1 MNHGVNHKDVDK
13 EAVDRGHEVLETNV
27 PLVIKFGIGLAALAV
42 ISMVL
47 MWVMFIVVED
57 YIALSFETPAP
68 MFEENIL
75 PPEPRLQVIPEE
87 DLIALRKEEEKKLN
101 SYGWIIRTAGIAQIP
116 IDRAMYLISN
126 DDRYKLPVVQVSG
139 EGK

>member
-57 YIALSFETPAP
+57 YIALSFETPAQ

-101 SYGWIIRTAGIAQIP
+101 SYGWIIRPAGIVQLP